1 VKPDGASDP
10 HPNAVVR
17 AARVIGP
24 GLLMA
29 GAAIGVSHL
38 MQSTRAG
45 ATFGFQLA
53 GLVLAANLFKY
64 PFFEYGHR
72 YAAAT
77 GESLLHGYLRMGRGF
92 LWLFFLINT
101 VTAVISIAGVTLVTA
116 ALAQNLFRLGL
127 GTTVWSAVLM
137 VLSAGLVI
145 VGHYRSLDLA
155 MKVMMAVLFVATVLA
170 LAAAVWH
177 GPVAPPDFAGPSP
190 WRAAAVGFLIA
201 LMGWMPA
208 PIELSVWQSLWIGA
222 RDRATGRRTSVSDA
236 RTDFNLGYA
245 LTTVLAVV
253 FLSLGALVMYGTG
266 REFAT
271 SNVAFASQLVSLYS
285 TTLGAWTRPIV
296 ATAAL
301 MAMVSTTLT
310 VIDAYPRSL
319 AVTQHLL
326 QRDVRSRDRRLH
338 AAWMVGTC
346 LVALVMIHSFSGR
359 FTQLV
364 DLATTIAFL
373 AAPVFAALNMR
384 LVASP
389 ALSDA
394 HRPGPVLRGLAVAGM
409 VFLVGFSLIYLA
421 QRFVPTVW
429 SGP

>member
-1 VKPDGASDP
+1 MIAQP
-10 HPNAVVR
+10 HPDPTHVHPVIR
-17 AARVIGP
+17 TVRVIGP

-45 ATFGFQLA
+45 ATFGFQLV

-77 GESLLHGYLRMGRGF
+77 GESLLHGYLRLGRGV
-92 LWLFFLINT
+92 LWLFFVLNT

-127 GTTVWSAVLM
+127 GTTLWSAVLM
-137 VLSAGLVI
+137 ATAAALVI

-155 MKVMMAVLFVATVLA
+155 MKVMMSVLFVATICA
-170 LAAAVWH
+170 LVAAVWH
-177 GPVAPPDFAGPSP
+177 GPVALPGFDGPTP
-190 WRAAAVGFLIA
+190 WSLASLGFLIA

-222 RDRATGRRTSVSDA
+222 RDQAAGRRTSVADA
-236 RTDFNLGYA
+236 RLDFNFGYA

-253 FLSLGALVMYGTG
+253 FLSLGALVMYGSG
-266 REFAT
+266 EQFAT
-271 SNVAFASQLVSLYS
+271 SNVAFASQLVSLYG
-285 TTLGAWTRPIV
+285 TTLGSWARPVV

-301 MAMVSTTLT
+301 MAMASTTLT

-319 AVTQHLL
+319 AVTQSLL
-326 QRDVRSRDRRLH
+326 RRADARRDRRLH
-338 AAWMVGTC
+338 AAWMAATC
-346 LVALVMIHSFSGR
+346 VLALVLIHSFSGR
-359 FTQLV
+359 FTELV
-364 DLATTIAFL
+364 DLATIIAFL
-373 AAPVFAALNMR
+373 AAPVFAAMNMR
-384 LVASP
+384 LIGSRHLEP
-389 ALSDA
+389 AD
-394 HRPGPVLRGLAVAGM
+394 RPGRALRLLAATGM
-409 VFLVGFSLIYLA
+409 VFLSGFSLVYLV
-421 QRFVPTVW
+421 QRFLLP
-429 SGP
+429 